1 MLTVAFDEVII
12 HRLWSPECAKL
23 ASHKVKIER
32 LSKSGTECQH
42 ETSKTEGFLSLRK
55 YHTFNEKNYSILLS
69 APQCLTDMVIG

>member
-1 MLTVAFDEVII
+1 MLRVAFDEVII
-12 HRLWSPECAKL
+12 HRLWSPECAKF

-32 LSKSGTECQH
+32 LSKSATEFQH

-55 YHTFNEKNYSILLS
+55 YHTFYEKNYSILLS